1 MQTRL
6 VESILKTP
14 RGQEADRILRTCVHC
29 GFCTATCPTYQLLGD
44 ELDGPRGR
52 IYQIKMA
59 LEGAQI
65 TRHTQQHLDR
75 CLTCLNCE
83 TTCPSG
89 VQYHRLLDIGREYVE
104 QQVPRSAIENLSRW
118 LLRAVLTR
126 PRLVTPF
133 IRMGQFMLPVLPRVL
148 AQKIPPKQQLTP
160 YQSQPQTRKMLMLA
174 GCVQPAMTPRTNH
187 VTAQVLNQLGIEVI
201 EAPGAGCCGALSQH
215 LSATDEARDFMRS
228 NIDAWQ
234 PYIDQGAEA
243 IIITASGCGAMVK
256 DYAALLQ
263 DDPNYAAKA
272 KRVSELAKD
281 LCEILSASDIKQL
294 KIANP
299 KRIAF
304 HPPCT
309 LQHAQQLNGKVES
322 LLQAAGFELVRINDK
337 HLCCG
342 SAGTY
347 SVLQPNLA
355 NQLRERK
362 LNDLQVDQPDMIVTA
377 NIGCQLHLQTG
388 TQLPVKHWIELF
400 SPDTQ
405 MPAM

>member
-1 MQTRL
+1 
-6 VESILKTP
+6 
-14 RGQEADRILRTCVHC
+14 VHC
-29 GFCTATCPTYQLLGD
+29 GFCTATCPTYQILGD

-59 LEGAQI
+59 LEGAEI
-65 TRHTQQHLDR
+65 SRHTQQHLDR

-104 QQVPRSAIENLSRW
+104 QQVQRPFKENLNRW
-118 LLRAVLTR
+118 FLRALLTR
-126 PRLVTPF
+126 PRIVTPF
-133 IRMGQFMLPVLPRVL
+133 LRLGQFFRPALPKAL
-148 AQKIPPKQQLTP
+148 AQKVPSKQQLTP
-160 YQSQPQTRKMLMLA
+160 YEPQPQARKMLMLA

-187 VTAQVLNQLGIEVI
+187 VTAHVLNQLGIEVI
-201 EAPGAGCCGALSQH
+201 EAPNAGCCGALSHH
-215 LSATDEARDFMRS
+215 LSATEEARDFMRR

-256 DYAALLQ
+256 QYADLLK
-263 DDPNYAAKA
+263 DDPRYAAKA
-272 KRVSELAKD
+272 ERVAELAKD
-281 LCEILSASDIKQL
+281 LSEILSTNDIKQL
-294 KIANP
+294 TVTNP

-309 LQHAQQLNGKVES
+309 LQHAQKLDGKVES
-322 LLQAAGFELVRINDK
+322 LLEAAGFELVKINDK

-347 SVLQPNLA
+347 SVLQSNLA

-362 LNDLQVDQPDMIVTA
+362 LHALHANQPEMIVTA
-377 NIGCQLHLQTG
+377 NIGCQLHLQAGTG
-388 TQLPVKHWIELF
+388 LPVIHWIELF
-400 SPDTQ
+400 APE
-405 MPAM
+405 A

>member
-1 MQTRL
+1 MQTQL

-44 ELDGPRGR
+44 ELDSPRGR

-59 LEGAQI
+59 LEGAPV

-89 VQYHRLLDIGREYVE
+89 VQYHRLLDIGRGYVE
-104 QQVPRSAIENLSRW
+104 QQVSRPVTQKISRW
-118 LLRAVLTR
+118 LLRKILTR
-126 PRLVTPF
+126 AYLTTPMLR
-133 IRMGQFMLPVLPRVL
+133 IGQFMQPVLPRFL
-148 AQKIPPKQQLTP
+148 AKKVPPKQRFTS
-160 YQSQPQTRKMLMLA
+160 YQILPQTRKMLMLA
-174 GCVQPAMTPRTNH
+174 GCVQPGMTPRTNH

-215 LSATDEARDFMRS
+215 LSATEEARDLIRR

-234 PYIDQGAEA
+234 TYLDEGAEA
-243 IIITASGCGAMVK
+243 IVITASGCGAMVK
-256 DYAALLQ
+256 EYGHLLQ
-263 DDPNYAAKA
+263 DDPEYADKA
-272 KRVSELAKD
+272 QRISELAKD
-281 LCEILSASDIKQL
+281 LCEILSEADIKQL
-294 KIANP
+294 KSNNTR
-299 KRIAF
+299 RIAF

-309 LQHAQQLNGKVES
+309 LQHAQQLNGRVES
-322 LLQAAGFELVRINDK
+322 LLEAAGFELTRINDK

-347 SVLQPNLA
+347 SVLQPKLA
-355 NQLRERK
+355 NRLREHK
-362 LNDLQVDQPDMIVTA
+362 LQALQAEQPEMIVTA
-377 NIGCQLHLQTG
+377 NIGCQLHLQAGTG
-388 TQLPVKHWIELF
+388 LPVKHWIELF
-400 SPDTQ
+400 APG
-405 MPAM
+405 A

>member
-59 LEGAQI
+59 LEGAPVS
-65 TRHTQQHLDR
+65 RHTQQHLDR

-104 QQVPRSAIENLSRW
+104 QQVQRSTTEKLSRW

-126 PRLVTPF
+126 PGLVTPF

-160 YQSQPQTRKMLMLA
+160 YQTQPQARKMLMLA

-201 EAPGAGCCGALSQH
+201 EAPDAGCCGALSQH
-215 LSATDEARDFMRS
+215 LSATDEARDFMRR

-234 PYIDQGAEA
+234 PYLDQGAEA

-256 DYAALLQ
+256 EYAALLQ
-263 DDPNYAAKA
+263 DDPDYAAKA

-362 LNDLQVDQPDMIVTA
+362 LHDLQVDQPDMIVTA

>member
-59 LEGAQI
+59 LEGAPVS
-65 TRHTQQHLDR
+65 RHTQQHLDR

-104 QQVPRSAIENLSRW
+104 QQVQRSTTEKLSRW

-133 IRMGQFMLPVLPRVL
+133 LRMGQFMLPVLPRVL

-160 YQSQPQTRKMLMLA
+160 YQTRPQTRKMLMLA

-201 EAPGAGCCGALSQH
+201 EAPDAGCCGALSQH
-215 LSATDEARDFMRS
+215 LSATDEARDFMRR

-234 PYIDQGAEA
+234 PYLDQGAEA

-256 DYAALLQ
+256 EYAALLQ
-263 DDPNYAAKA
+263 DDPDYAAKA

-362 LNDLQVDQPDMIVTA
+362 LHDLQVDQPDMIVTA

>member
-6 VESILKTP
+6 VESILNTP
-14 RGQEADRILRTCVHC
+14 RGQEADRILRACVHC

-59 LEGAQI
+59 LEGAQVSQ
-65 TRHTQQHLDR
+65 HTQQHLDR

-104 QQVPRSAIENLSRW
+104 TQVRRPVVQKLSRW
-118 LLRAVLTR
+118 LLRTVLTR
-126 PRLVTPF
+126 AYLTTPF
-133 IRMGQFMLPVLPRVL
+133 LRIGQFLKPVLPRVL
-148 AQKIPPKQQLTP
+148 AKKIPPKQRLTA
-160 YQSQPQTRKMLMLA
+160 YQTQPQARKMLMLA

-201 EAPGAGCCGALSQH
+201 EAPGVSCCGALSQH
-215 LSATDEARDFMRS
+215 LSATDEAKNFMRR
-228 NIDAWQ
+228 NIDGWQ
-234 PYIDQGAEA
+234 PYLDQGVEA

-256 DYAALLQ
+256 DYADLLQ
-263 DDPNYAAKA
+263 DDPDYASKA
-272 KRVSELAKD
+272 IRVSGLAKD
-281 LCEILSASDIKQL
+281 LCEILSESDIKQL
-294 KIANP
+294 KAINT

-309 LQHAQQLNGKVES
+309 LQHAQQLNGQVEA
-322 LLQAAGFELVRINDK
+322 LLEAAGFELVRIYDK

-342 SAGTY
+342 SAGSY
-347 SVLQPNLA
+347 SVLQANLA

-362 LNDLQVDQPDMIVTA
+362 LHALQAEQPEIIVTA
-377 NIGCQLHLQTG
+377 NIGCQLHLQAG
-388 TQLPVKHWIELF
+388 TELPVKHWIELF
-400 SPDTQ
+400 
-405 MPAM
+405 AIEN

>member
-14 RGQEADRILRTCVHC
+14 RGREADRILRTCVHC

-59 LEGAQI
+59 LEGAPVS
-65 TRHTQQHLDR
+65 RHTQQHLDR

-104 QQVPRSAIENLSRW
+104 QQVQRSGLEKLSRW

-126 PRLVTPF
+126 PRLVKPF
-133 IRMGQFMLPVLPRVL
+133 LSIGQFILPVLPKLL
-148 AQKIPPKQQLTP
+148 AQKIPPKQRLTP
-160 YQSQPQTRKMLMLA
+160 YQTQPQTRKMLMLA
-174 GCVQPAMTPRTNH
+174 GCVQPVMTPRTNH
-187 VTAQVLNQLGIEVI
+187 VTAQVLNRLGIEVI
-201 EAPGAGCCGALSQH
+201 EASGAGCCGALSQH
-215 LSATDEARDFMRS
+215 LSATDEAMDFMRR
-228 NIDAWQ
+228 NIDAWT
-234 PYIDQGAEA
+234 PYLDQGAEA

-256 DYAALLQ
+256 EYGDLLQ
-263 DDPNYAAKA
+263 DDPDYAASA

-281 LCEILSASDIKQL
+281 LSEVLSASDIKQL
-294 KIANP
+294 KVANS

-309 LQHAQQLNGKVES
+309 LQHAMQLNGRVES
-322 LLQAAGFELVRINDK
+322 LLETAGFELVRINDK

-342 SAGTY
+342 SAGSY
-347 SVLQPNLA
+347 SVLQAKIA
-355 NQLRERK
+355 NQLRARK
-362 LNDLQVDQPDMIVTA
+362 LHDLQVDQPEMIVTA
-377 NIGCQLHLQTG
+377 NIGCQLHLQAG
-388 TQLPVKHWIELF
+388 TPLPVKHWIELF
-400 SPDTQ
+400 APE
-405 MPAM
+405 A

>member
-6 VESILKTP
+6 VESILNTP
-14 RGQEADRILRTCVHC
+14 RGQEADRILRACVHC

-59 LEGAQI
+59 LEGAPVS
-65 TRHTQQHLDR
+65 RHTQQHLDR

-104 QQVPRSAIENLSRW
+104 QQVPRPATQKFSRW
-118 LLRAVLTR
+118 LLRKVLTR
-126 PRLVTPF
+126 PHLTTPF
-133 IRMGQFMLPVLPRVL
+133 LRIAQFLQPVLPRLL
-148 AQKIPPKQQLTP
+148 AQKIPPKQHLTAFKIR
-160 YQSQPQTRKMLMLA
+160 PQTRKMLMLA
-174 GCVQPAMTPRTNH
+174 GCVQPAMTPRTNQ

-201 EAPGAGCCGALSQH
+201 EAPDAGCCGALSQH
-215 LSATDEARDFMRS
+215 LSATDEARDFMRR

-234 PYIDQGAEA
+234 PYLDQGAEA

-256 DYAALLQ
+256 EYGHLLQ
-263 DDPNYAAKA
+263 DDPDYAGKA
-272 KRVSELAKD
+272 QRVSELAKD
-281 LCEILSASDIKQL
+281 LCEVLSENDIQQIKPAHTRL
-294 KIANP
+294 
-299 KRIAF
+299 IAF

-309 LQHAQQLNGKVES
+309 LQHAQQLNGRVES
-322 LLQAAGFELVRINDK
+322 LLKAAGFELTRINDK

-347 SVLQPNLA
+347 SVLQPQLA

-362 LNDLQVDQPDMIVTA
+362 LQALQAEQADLIVTA
-377 NIGCQLHLQTG
+377 NIGCQLHLQAGTG
-388 TQLPVKHWIELF
+388 LPVKHWIELF
-400 SPDTQ
+400 ASDN
-405 MPAM
+405 

>member
-59 LEGAQI
+59 LEGAKV
-65 TRHTQQHLDR
+65 THHTQQHLDR

-104 QQVPRSAIENLSRW
+104 QQVPRSVMEKLSRW
-118 LLRAVLTR
+118 LLRTLLTR
-126 PRLVTPF
+126 PRIITPLLR
-133 IRMGQFMLPVLPRVL
+133 IGQFLLPVLPTAL
-148 AQKIPPKQQLTP
+148 AQKVPPKQRFTP
-160 YQSQPQTRKMLMLA
+160 YQPKSQARKMLMLA

-187 VTAQVLNQLGIEVI
+187 VTAHVLNQLGIEVI
-201 EAPGAGCCGALSQH
+201 EASGAGCCGALSHH
-215 LSATDEARDFMRS
+215 LSATNEARDFMRR
-228 NIDAWQ
+228 NIDAWY
-234 PYIDQGAEA
+234 PHLDQGAEA

-256 DYAALLQ
+256 QYASLLK
-263 DDPNYAAKA
+263 DDPHYAAKA
-272 KRVSELAKD
+272 QRVSELTKD
-281 LCEILSASDIKQL
+281 LSEILNANDIKQL
-294 KIANP
+294 KVANP

-309 LQHAQQLNGKVES
+309 LQHAQQLNGQVES
-322 LLQAAGFELVRINDK
+322 LLEAAGFELVKINDK

-342 SAGTY
+342 SAGSY
-347 SVLQPNLA
+347 SILQAKLA

-362 LNDLQVDQPDMIVTA
+362 LHDLQVDQPEMIVTA
-377 NIGCQLHLQTG
+377 NIGCQLHLQAG
-388 TQLPVKHWIELF
+388 TELPVKHWIELF
-400 SPDTQ
+400 VPD
-405 MPAM
+405 A

>member
-14 RGQEADRILRTCVHC
+14 HGQEADRILRTCVHC

-59 LEGAQI
+59 LEGAPV

-104 QQVPRSAIENLSRW
+104 QQVSRPVTQKISRW
-118 LLRAVLTR
+118 LLRQILTR
-126 PRLVTPF
+126 AYLTTPF
-133 IRMGQFMLPVLPRVL
+133 LRIGQIMQPILPRFL
-148 AQKIPPKQQLTP
+148 AQKVPPKQRLTS
-160 YQSQPQTRKMLMLA
+160 YQIQPQTRKMLMLA
-174 GCVQPAMTPRTNH
+174 GCVQPGMTPRTNQI
-187 VTAQVLNQLGIEVI
+187 TAQVLNQLGIEVI
-201 EAPGAGCCGALSQH
+201 EASGAGCCGALSQH
-215 LSATDEARDFMRS
+215 LSATEEARDFMRR

-234 PYIDQGAEA
+234 PYLDQGAEA
-243 IIITASGCGAMVK
+243 IVITASGCGAMVK
-256 DYAALLQ
+256 EYGHLLQ
-263 DDPNYAAKA
+263 DDPAYASKA
-272 KRVSELAKD
+272 QRVSELAKD
-281 LCEILSASDIKQL
+281 LCEVLSQEDMRQL
-294 KIANP
+294 KPAGS

-309 LQHAQQLNGKVES
+309 LQHAQQLNGRVES
-322 LLQAAGFELVRINDK
+322 LLEAAGFELTRINDK

-347 SVLQPNLA
+347 SVLQPKLA
-355 NQLRERK
+355 NRLRDSK
-362 LNDLQVDQPDMIVTA
+362 LQALQAEQPEMIVTA
-377 NIGCQLHLQTG
+377 NIGCQLHLQAGTG
-388 TQLPVKHWIELF
+388 LPVIHWIELF
-400 SPDTQ
+400 APS
-405 MPAM
+405 A

>member
-14 RGQEADRILRTCVHC
+14 RGQEADRILRACVHC

-59 LEGAQI
+59 LEGAPVS
-65 TRHTQQHLDR
+65 RHTQQHLDR

-104 QQVPRSAIENLSRW
+104 QQVQRSAIEKLSRW

-148 AQKIPPKQQLTP
+148 AQKIPPKQRSTP
-160 YQSQPQTRKMLMLA
+160 YQTQPQTRKMLILA

-215 LSATDEARDFMRS
+215 LSAAAEARDFMRR

-234 PYIDQGAEA
+234 PYLDQGAEA

-256 DYAALLQ
+256 EYATILQ
-263 DDPNYAAKA
+263 DDPDYAAKA

-281 LCEILSASDIKQL
+281 LSEVLSASEIKQL
-294 KIANP
+294 KVANP

-347 SVLQPNLA
+347 SVLQPNIA

-362 LNDLQVDQPDMIVTA
+362 LHDLQVDQPDMIVTA

>member
-6 VESILKTP
+6 VESILNTP
-14 RGQEADRILRTCVHC
+14 HGREADRILRTCVHC

-104 QQVPRSAIENLSRW
+104 QQVPRSAMEKLSRW
-118 LLRAVLTR
+118 LLRTVLTR

-133 IRMGQFMLPVLPRVL
+133 LRLGQFFHPVLPKVL
-148 AQKIPPKQQLTP
+148 AQKIPPKQKITP
-160 YQSQPQTRKMLMLA
+160 YQLQPQPRKMLMLA

-215 LSATDEARDFMRS
+215 LSVPNEARDYMRR
-228 NIDAWQ
+228 NIDAWE
-234 PYIDQGAEA
+234 PYLDQGAEA

-256 DYAALLQ
+256 QYATMLQ
-263 DDPNYAAKA
+263 DDPQYAAKA
-272 KRVSELAKD
+272 QRVSELARD
-281 LCEILSASDIKQL
+281 LSEILTTNDIKQL
-294 KIANP
+294 KAQP
-299 KRIAF
+299 HKRIAF

-309 LQHAQQLNGKVES
+309 LQHAQQLNGRVES
-322 LLQAAGFELVRINDK
+322 LLEAAGFDLVRVTNK

-347 SVLQPNLA
+347 SVLQAKLA

-362 LNDLQVDQPDMIVTA
+362 LHDLHIDQPEMIVTA
-377 NIGCQLHLQTG
+377 NIGCQLHLQAGTG
-388 TQLPVKHWIELF
+388 LPVKHWIELF
-400 SPDTQ
+400 AAD
-405 MPAM
+405 